1 MTKMFHPPGNLLLH
15 PLRESIKTL
24 TENAEK
30 GILFLTFQE
39 FSKMVKI
46 RFFAV
51 LKKIVGKE
59 EVVLDV
65 EKGTT
70 LEQLLNRLERDLPP
84 LQQIMKEGKVLISV
98 NQEVVPKEC
107 LIQNGDEIAFLPP
120 FAGG

>member
-1 MTKMFHPPGNLLLH
+1 
-15 PLRESIKTL
+15 
-24 TENAEK
+24 
-30 GILFLTFQE
+30 
-39 FSKMVKI
+39 MVKV

-59 EVVLDV
+59 EVVLNV

-70 LEQLLNRLERDLPP
+70 LEQLISKLERDLPP
-84 LQQIMKEGKVLISV
+84 LQQVMKEGKVLISV

>member
-1 MTKMFHPPGNLLLH
+1 
-15 PLRESIKTL
+15 
-24 TENAEK
+24 
-30 GILFLTFQE
+30 
-39 FSKMVKI
+39 MVKI

-59 EVVLDV
+59 EVVLDI

-70 LEQLLNRLERDLPP
+70 LEQLLSRLERDLPP
-84 LQQIMKEGKVLISV
+84 LQQIMKEGKILISV

>member
-1 MTKMFHPPGNLLLH
+1 
-15 PLRESIKTL
+15 
-24 TENAEK
+24 
-30 GILFLTFQE
+30 
-39 FSKMVKI
+39 MVKI

-70 LEQLLNRLERDLPP
+70 LEQLINRLERDLPP
-84 LQQIMKEGKVLISV
+84 LQQVMKEGKVLISV

>member
-1 MTKMFHPPGNLLLH
+1 
-15 PLRESIKTL
+15 
-24 TENAEK
+24 
-30 GILFLTFQE
+30 
-39 FSKMVKI
+39 MVKV

-70 LEQLLNRLERDLPP
+70 LEQLLSRLERDLPP
-84 LQQIMKEGKVLISV
+84 LQQVMKEGKVLISV

-107 LIQNGDEIAFLPP
+107 LIQNGDEVAFLPP

>member
-1 MTKMFHPPGNLLLH
+1 
-15 PLRESIKTL
+15 
-24 TENAEK
+24 
-30 GILFLTFQE
+30 
-39 FSKMVKI
+39 MVKI

-70 LEQLLNRLERDLPP
+70 LEQLLSRLERDLPP
-84 LQQIMKEGKVLISV
+84 LQQVMKEGKVLISV

>member
-1 MTKMFHPPGNLLLH
+1 
-15 PLRESIKTL
+15 
-24 TENAEK
+24 
-30 GILFLTFQE
+30 
-39 FSKMVKI
+39 MVKI

-70 LEQLLNRLERDLPP
+70 LEQLISKLEKDLPP
-84 LQQIMKEGKVLISV
+84 LQQVMKEGKVLISV

>member
-1 MTKMFHPPGNLLLH
+1 
-15 PLRESIKTL
+15 
-24 TENAEK
+24 
-30 GILFLTFQE
+30 
-39 FSKMVKI
+39 MVKV

-59 EVVLDV
+59 EVSLEV
-65 EKGTT
+65 EKGAT

-84 LQQIMKEGKVLISV
+84 LQQVMKEGKVLISV

-107 LIQNGDEIAFLPP
+107 LIQNGDEVAFLPP

>member
-1 MTKMFHPPGNLLLH
+1 LG
-15 PLRESIKTL
+15 
-24 TENAEK
+24 
-30 GILFLTFQE
+30 TF
-39 FSKMVKI
+39 FKVKI

-51 LKKIVGKE
+51 LKKIVGKD

-70 LEQLLNRLERDLPP
+70 LEQLLKRLEGDLPP
-84 LQQIMKEGKVLISV
+84 LKQILQEGKILISV
-98 NQEVVPKEC
+98 NQEVVEKHC

>member
-1 MTKMFHPPGNLLLH
+1 
-15 PLRESIKTL
+15 
-24 TENAEK
+24 
-30 GILFLTFQE
+30 
-39 FSKMVKI
+39 MVKV

-59 EVVLDV
+59 EMALDV

-70 LEQLLNRLERDLPP
+70 LEQLLSRLERDLPP
-84 LQQIMKEGKVLISV
+84 LQQVLKEGKVLISV

>member
-1 MTKMFHPPGNLLLH
+1 
-15 PLRESIKTL
+15 
-24 TENAEK
+24 
-30 GILFLTFQE
+30 
-39 FSKMVKI
+39 MVKV

-70 LEQLLNRLERDLPP
+70 LEQLLGRLERDLPP
-84 LQQIMKEGKVLISV
+84 LKDILKEGKILISV

>member
-1 MTKMFHPPGNLLLH
+1 
-15 PLRESIKTL
+15 
-24 TENAEK
+24 
-30 GILFLTFQE
+30 
-39 FSKMVKI
+39 MVKI

-70 LEQLLNRLERDLPP
+70 LEQLINRLERDLPP
-84 LQQIMKEGKVLISV
+84 LQQVMKEGKVLISV

-107 LIQNGDEIAFLPP
+107 LIQNGDEVAFLPP

>member
-1 MTKMFHPPGNLLLH
+1 
-15 PLRESIKTL
+15 
-24 TENAEK
+24 
-30 GILFLTFQE
+30 
-39 FSKMVKI
+39 MVKI

-59 EVVLDV
+59 EVVLNV

-70 LEQLLNRLERDLPP
+70 LEQLISKLEKDLPP
-84 LQQIMKEGKVLISV
+84 LQQVMKEGKVLISV

>member
-1 MTKMFHPPGNLLLH
+1 
-15 PLRESIKTL
+15 
-24 TENAEK
+24 
-30 GILFLTFQE
+30 
-39 FSKMVKI
+39 MVKV

-70 LEQLLNRLERDLPP
+70 LEQLLSRLERDLPP
-84 LQQIMKEGKVLISV
+84 LQQVMKEGKVLISV

>member
-1 MTKMFHPPGNLLLH
+1 
-15 PLRESIKTL
+15 
-24 TENAEK
+24 
-30 GILFLTFQE
+30 
-39 FSKMVKI
+39 MVKI

-59 EVVLDV
+59 ELVLEV

-70 LEQLLNRLERDLPP
+70 LEQLLGRLQRELPP
-84 LQQIMKEGKVLISV
+84 LKEVMGEGKILISV

>member
-1 MTKMFHPPGNLLLH
+1 
-15 PLRESIKTL
+15 
-24 TENAEK
+24 
-30 GILFLTFQE
+30 
-39 FSKMVKI
+39 MVKI

>member
-1 MTKMFHPPGNLLLH
+1 
-15 PLRESIKTL
+15 
-24 TENAEK
+24 
-30 GILFLTFQE
+30 
-39 FSKMVKI
+39 MVKI

-59 EVVLDV
+59 EVVVDV

-70 LEQLLNRLERDLPP
+70 LEQLLSRLERDLPP
-84 LQQIMKEGKVLISV
+84 LQQVLKEGKVLISV

>member
-1 MTKMFHPPGNLLLH
+1 
-15 PLRESIKTL
+15 
-24 TENAEK
+24 
-30 GILFLTFQE
+30 
-39 FSKMVKI
+39 
-46 RFFAV
+46 FFAV

-70 LEQLLNRLERDLPP
+70 LEQLISKLEKDLPP
-84 LQQIMKEGKVLISV
+84 LQQVMKEGKVLISV